1 MHFHTLKGSR
11 RLQLLS
17 EVNLSLV
24 TSLKE
29 FLPYELG
36 VFPQLVDFDIYAGG
50 GHWHRA
56 ASHDPI
62 LDQKTFA
69 TGHFYALD
77 LRFGTLSLLTTAEGK
92 KEHDMHA
99 LKRLTKAILHLGAAV
114 RRKVICVWDKAA
126 FDFRFWDELKSIFA

>member
-1 MHFHTLKGSR
+1 MDYCPNNSHYFHTLKSQR

-24 TSLKE
+24 CSLKK
-29 FLPYELG
+29 FLPDELA
-36 VFPQLVDFDIYAGG
+36 VFPELADFDIYAGD

-62 LDQKTFA
+62 IDQKTFA

-77 LRFGTLSLLTTAEGK
+77 LRLGILSLLTMAKGK

-99 LKRLTKAILHLGAAV
+99 LKRRSRA
-114 RRKVICVWDKAA
+114 
-126 FDFRFWDELKSIFA
+126 